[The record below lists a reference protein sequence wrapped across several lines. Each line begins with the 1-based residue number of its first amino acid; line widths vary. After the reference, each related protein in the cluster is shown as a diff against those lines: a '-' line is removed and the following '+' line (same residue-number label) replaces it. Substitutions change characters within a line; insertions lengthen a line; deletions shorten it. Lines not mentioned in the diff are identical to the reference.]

1 MADATITNPQERLQ
15 ILQTICN
22 TLASGI
28 FNALEALRN
37 NAEDADM
44 SHLVSDA
51 LERLGWMAD
60 QASVIA
66 GMERPRVGG
75 DAFGWM
81 LGRGLRSELEEFVRG
96 VKKEASHDQA

>member
-1 MADATITNPQERLQ
+1 MADNTITNPQQRLQ
-15 ILQTICN
+15 ILQTVCN
-22 TLASGI
+22 TIASGI
-28 FNALEALRN
+28 FNAHEALRN

-66 GMERPRVGG
+66 GMESPRVGG

-81 LGRGLRSELEEFVRG
+81 FGTGLRSDLEEFVWG
-96 VKKEASHDQA
+96 VKQ